1 MLVLVNNRAGVEES
15 EVQQHLDHCSRKSEK
30 FFAMIEEIIQEQS
43 MKVYV
48 SMSYLFLFP
57 SNDFDCRM
65 TDSLPSATK
74 ILQPGDVH
82 IGSTGK
88 YTFGSDNFC
97 SKSGVLYEAK
107 ALQDRYLPFFLR
119 LMDSNDII
127 KYGSDPEILEVFS
140 RGQNPQYWHM
150 ARRTRPAAH
159 GANTTDSGEGDGV
172 VSGEPL
178 EMYMEVFRKEASLS
192 DVDNVMVGAVKTW
205 KGEMGGCK

>member
-1 MLVLVNNRAGVEES
+1 MLVLVNNCAEVEES
-15 EVQQHLDHCSRKSEK
+15 EVQRHLDHCSRKSER
-30 FFAMIEEIIQEQS
+30 FFAMVEEIIQEQS

-88 YTFGSDNFC
+88 YTFGSDNFR
-97 SKSGVLYEAK
+97 SKSGILYEAR
-107 ALQDRYLPFFLR
+107 ALQDRYLPFFLP
-119 LMDSNDII
+119 LMYNNTR

-150 ARRTRPAAH
+150 ARRTRSAAH
-159 GANTTDSGEGDGV
+159 GTNATDSREGSGV

-192 DVDNVMVGAVKTW
+192 DVDNVMAGAVKTW
-205 KGEMGGCK
+205 KGEMDGCK